1 MNRYTRWLKDPWIIF
16 ALCSAIIGIG
26 LIVVPQIWILRAS
39 FQESGG
45 KFHLKADAK
54 TQTVTVI
61 PETVERYA
69 LQEQSPGVYFVS
81 RKNEPYFSIHSQGAT
96 RLRLD
101 AAPGEQFSVN
111 SDADNTIRLQ
121 IKHAEFLISQKVFFS
136 FLDTQTE
143 VTPLQVTVLSPR
155 QLTLTYH
162 PNAYLAFQDRHL
174 HYTVNNYIHFFAQN
188 RYLRAI
194 LNSLIVTLCSTV
206 LASLIAVSLAYFLAR
221 YRIPGTP
228 TILVLVTMASVAPPF
243 LGAYAWRML
252 LGSYGILTR
261 FFGLDWT
268 IIGIHGVIWVITWL
282 IFPVIFLLTYDA
294 FTSIDHSLRES
305 SMSLGA
311 DKQATLFK
319 IEIPLA
325 MPGIVTGL
333 YLAMMAAFTDFG
345 TPYVISIDLNV
356 LPVLVYKEYMSEV
369 GSNVSIASTGSILMI
384 IISSSILMGQ
394 RIYLASRSYASVKSR
409 QPSVMLPSPQKKRCI
424 LGFAAVVFVFAF
436 LPHITV
442 LITSFLEWKVGIVTA
457 IPTLDNFARLIS
469 SELHSV
475 FVSLFLG
482 ISATTLDFLFGIG
495 IAYIIVRKRYPVLAN
510 FLNLLI
516 MVPYLIPGTVL
527 GIGFILIFNQP
538 PILLT
543 GTWII
548 LVLAYFIR
556 KLPYSVKSS
565 EATLYQI
572 HPALEEAAKSLGA
585 KPLRSFRD
593 VTLPLMLGGIISGAS
608 LSFLHIMTELSSTII
623 LYRPPW
629 KPMTAVIFENAIS
642 AGADFGVAGAMTVI
656 LMILLYLPLY
666 IITRKTRKIKEMS
679 IESI

>member
-1 MNRYTRWLKDPWIIF
+1 MMRYTRWIKDPWIVF
-16 ALCSAIIGIG
+16 ALLTAFVGIG
-26 LIVVPQIWILRAS
+26 LIIVPQVWILRAS
-39 FQESGG
+39 LQETGG
-45 KFHLKADAK
+45 KFHLKADAESGS
-54 TQTVTVI
+54 VTVI
-61 PETVERYA
+61 PETIERYD
-69 LQEQSPGVYFVS
+69 LQEQAPGVYLVS
-81 RKNEPYFSIHSQGAT
+81 RKGEPYFTIRNEGTTS
-96 RLRLD
+96 LRLE
-101 AAPGEQFSVN
+101 AAQGREFSVIPET
-111 SDADNTIRLQ
+111 DTVLRFRIGD
-121 IKHAEFLISQKVFFS
+121 AEFQLSQKVFFS

-143 VTPLQVTVLSPR
+143 VTPMQLSAVSPG
-155 QLTLTYH
+155 QLLLSFH
-162 PNAYLAFQDRHL
+162 PNAYLAFEDRNL
-174 HYTVNNYIHFFAQN
+174 HYTGHNYRNFLSQR

-194 LNSLIVTLCSTV
+194 VNSLIVTLCSTV

-221 YRIPGTP
+221 YKIPGTP

-252 LGSYGILTR
+252 LGSYGILTH
-261 FFGLDWT
+261 FLGLDRT

-311 DKQATLFK
+311 DKRTTLFK

-345 TPYVISIDLNV
+345 TPYVISIDLQV
-356 LPVLVYKEYMSEV
+356 LPVLIYKEYMSEV
-369 GSNVSIASTGSILMI
+369 GSNVSVAGTGSILMI
-384 IISSSILMGQ
+384 VISSMILMGQ

-409 QPSVMLPSPQKKRCI
+409 QPSVMQPSRGKRVFI
-424 LGFAAVVFVFAF
+424 LSFAAVVFVFAF
-436 LPHITV
+436 LPHLTV
-442 LITSFLEWKVGIVTA
+442 LITSFLKWKVGIVTA
-457 IPTLDNFARLIS
+457 IPTLENFSRLFS
-469 SELHSV
+469 TELHSV

-482 ISATTLDFLFGIG
+482 ISATLLDFLFGIG

-510 FLNLLI
+510 FLNLLV

-556 KLPYSVKSS
+556 KLPFSVKSS

-585 KPLRSFRD
+585 RPMRSFRD

-608 LSFLHIMTELSSTII
+608 LSFLHIMTELSSTIV

-642 AGADFGVAGAMTVI
+642 AGADFGVAGAMTVVLMVI
-656 LMILLYLPLY
+656 LYVPLY
-666 IITRKTRKIKEMS
+666 VITRKTRKIKEMS
-679 IESI
+679 IESV